1 MDKTGK
7 TKGIHKGNSLL
18 PEEAAEKYYDDIY
31 RFCCYQ
37 TGSTED
43 AYDCAQET
51 FIRFIPLYGQLQ
63 GQKSEGLSAYDSRN
77 VCRDYFKRAAR
88 EQEFMKGQ
96 LARAE
101 EESREEQTD
110 ESQYQETLLSALTSL
125 PEMQR
130 EALILY
136 YYDELSIREIARI
149 TETNA
154 ATVKSRL
161 HQGKLKLKKYL
172 EEA

>member
-51 FIRFIPLYGQLQ
+51 FIRFIRYT
-63 GQKSEGLSAYDSRN
+63 DSYRDRNLKGYLLTIARN

-88 EQEFMKGQ
+88 EQEFM
-96 LARAE
+96 
-101 EESREEQTD
+101 
-110 ESQYQETLLSALTSL
+110 
-125 PEMQR
+125 
-130 EALILY
+130 
-136 YYDELSIREIARI
+136 
-149 TETNA
+149 
-154 ATVKSRL
+154 
-161 HQGKLKLKKYL
+161 
-172 EEA
+172 

>member
-7 TKGIHKGNSLL
+7 NKGIHKGNRLL

-51 FIRFIPLYGQLQ
+51 FIRFIRYT
-63 GQKSEGLSAYDSRN
+63 DSYRDRNLKGYLLTIARN
-77 VCRDYFKRAAR
+77 VCHDYFKRAAR
-88 EQEFMKGQ
+88 DQEFIKGQ
-96 LARAE
+96 LAQAE
-101 EESREEQTD
+101 EGEEWAEEPQ
-110 ESQYQETLLSALTSL
+110 SCETLPEALAAL

-136 YYDELSIREIARI
+136 YYDEFSIREIARI
-149 TETNA
+149 TETNT

-161 HQGKLKLKKYL
+161 HQGKRKLKKLL

>member
-51 FIRFIPLYGQLQ
+51 FIRFIRYT
-63 GQKSEGLSAYDSRN
+63 DSYRDRNLKGYLLTIARN

-110 ESQYQETLLSALTSL
+110 EGSLNPVLL
-125 PEMQR
+125 
-130 EALILY
+130 
-136 YYDELSIREIARI
+136 
-149 TETNA
+149 
-154 ATVKSRL
+154 
-161 HQGKLKLKKYL
+161 
-172 EEA
+172 